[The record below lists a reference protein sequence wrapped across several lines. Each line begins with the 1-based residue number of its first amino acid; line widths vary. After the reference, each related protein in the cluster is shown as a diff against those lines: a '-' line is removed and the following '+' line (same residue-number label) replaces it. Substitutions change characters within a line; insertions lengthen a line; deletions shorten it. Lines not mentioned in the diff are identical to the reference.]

1 MNENKPTDRNKA
13 SKLANMLEGLDFPA
27 DKPKILSYINEKLS
41 GQSQDSDI
49 VQKLQNNLT
58 DNKQFNNVYEIEKQ
72 AGLVTQESP

>member
-1 MNENKPTDRNKA
+1 MTENKPVDRAKA

-27 DKPKILSYINEKLS
+27 DKPKILSYLKEKMS

-58 DNKQFNNVYEIEKQ
+58 DNKQFDNVYEIEKQ
-72 AGLVTQESP
+72 AGLVT